1 MKDILRGRRVL
12 VLEDEPIIAIL
23 LQELIEAAGGV
34 ADCALNLEAAAAAL
48 AQTRPDLALLD
59 INVHDRT
66 SFELARRLSVM
77 QVPVVFASGYGRN
90 MIPPDMAQVPTVT
103 KPYGLE
109 EIERAFGA
117 ATGLSAP

>member
-23 LQELIEAAGGV
+23 LQELIEAAGGE

-90 MIPPDMAQVPTVT
+90 MIPPDLAQVPTVT